1 MDPQGILKAF
11 PKRKK
16 IRADPSSK
24 ALAKVPRREEGEAG
38 GELAHPQNSHT
49 RTLSRLFSSR
59 VSGSGLTRVGAEIS
73 SYLLCVCFGLSP
85 CLLVRVSL

>member
-24 ALAKVPRREEGEAG
+24 ALAKVPRKEAGDAG
-38 GELAHPQNSHT
+38 GELARPRTHALEPSAICFHPESEAEVASHV
-49 RTLSRLFSSR
+49 L
-59 VSGSGLTRVGAEIS
+59 
-73 SYLLCVCFGLSP
+73 
-85 CLLVRVSL
+85 

>member
-24 ALAKVPRREEGEAG
+24 ALAKVPRKEAGDAG
-38 GELAHPQNSHT
+38 GELARP
-49 RTLSRLFSSR
+49 RTHALEPSAAHLFSPR
-59 VSGSGLTRVGAEIS
+59 VKSGSGLTRVGAEIS
-73 SYLLCVCFGLSP
+73 IYLLCVCFGLH
-85 CLLVRVSL
+85 LLFSVSL

>member
-38 GELAHPQNSHT
+38 GELAHRQNSHT
-49 RTLSRLFSSR
+49 E
-59 VSGSGLTRVGAEIS
+59 LTALCFHPESAEVA
-73 SYLLCVCFGLSP
+73 LP
-85 CLLVRVSL
+85 A